1 MGVFDNVEIFVAEEV
16 ANYFG
21 GEQGKRSKHHHNAL
35 VYSKSRQLLKYFNCK

>member
-16 ANYFG
+16 ANYF

-35 VYSKSRQLLKYFNCK
+35 VYSKSRQLLKYF